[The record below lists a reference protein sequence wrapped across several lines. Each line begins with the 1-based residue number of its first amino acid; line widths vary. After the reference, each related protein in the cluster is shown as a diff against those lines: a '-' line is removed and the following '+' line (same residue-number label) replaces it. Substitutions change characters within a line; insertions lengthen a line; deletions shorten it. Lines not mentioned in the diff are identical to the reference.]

1 MLGSAGAGP
10 HCERIVVSVPVLLA
24 MMSTLKAVPGNPKAT
39 GISTTVVISSCCVVS
54 VKMPEDSTG
63 RVTCEKA

>member
-24 MMSTLKAVPGNPKAT
+24 MTTTLKAVPGESQGDGNQHHR
-39 GISTTVVISSCCVVS
+39 GDLVVLCS
-54 VKMPEDSTG
+54 VRED
-63 RVTCEKA
+63 A